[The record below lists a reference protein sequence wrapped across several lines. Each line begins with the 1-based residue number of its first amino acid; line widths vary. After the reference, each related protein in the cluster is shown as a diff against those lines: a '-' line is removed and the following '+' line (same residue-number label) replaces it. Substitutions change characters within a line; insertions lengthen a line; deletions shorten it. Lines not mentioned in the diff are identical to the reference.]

1 MALLKSFPKGGK
13 KQAPM
18 PGPRTAAY
26 KKLLANSKGRSAKGG
41 TGKAASNKNGKKHP
55 RTSAFGSLKSRQLLV
70 ERVKRAIWAS
80 VSEINEAIINLAKAG
95 NFSAAKTLF
104 DFAGV
109 YSLPEPD
116 EEAAK
121 SAPIPAAA
129 TPTGDTEEP
138 DPVEGLFRSIG
149 MPLAKELKPE
159 MAAAA
164 G

>member
-18 PGPRTAAY
+18 PGPKSAAY
-26 KKLLANSKGRSAKGG
+26 KKLLAKSKGSPAKGG
-41 TGKAASNKNGKKHP
+41 AGKPANKNKKHP
-55 RTSAFGSLKSRQLLV
+55 RTGAFSSLKARQQLV

-80 VSEINEAIINLAKAG
+80 VSEINDAIIQLAKAG
-95 NFSAAKTLF
+95 NFTAAKALF

-109 YSLPEPD
+109 YSLPDPEE
-116 EEAAK
+116 EEAKA
-121 SAPIPAAA
+121 ATTPAAA
-129 TPTGDTEEP
+129 VPTGDTEEP

-149 MPLAKELKPE
+149 MPLVKQPEPE